1 METELING
9 VIKMKKFDYKKEYHD
24 LYLPKRKPMLID
36 VPEISYVTVDGKGN
50 PNNSIEYQEALELL
64 YGISFTIK
72 MSKKTEDK
80 IPGYFEYVVPPLEG
94 LWWYKNGTISMQN
107 TNKDQFYW
115 KSMIR
120 LPEFVDE
127 KVFNHAKKLLKDKK
141 TAINI
146 DKVKYEVIKEGKCV
160 QIMHIG
166 SYDEEQVSIDKID
179 AFLKANNLKT
189 DFNDE
194 PKHHEIYL
202 SDPRRCKTENL
213 KTVIR
218 IPVK

>member
-1 METELING
+1 
-9 VIKMKKFDYKKEYHD
+9 MKKLDYKKEYRD

-36 VPEISYVTVDGKGN
+36 VPKISYVTVDGKGN
-50 PNNSIEYQEALELL
+50 PNNSVEYQEALELL

-72 MSKKTEDK
+72 MSKMTEDK

-94 LWWYKNGTISMQN
+94 LWWCEDGTINMQN
-107 TNKDQFYW
+107 IDNDQFCW

-127 KVFNHAKKLLKDKK
+127 KVFNHAKKLLKNKK
-141 TAINI
+141 PAINI

-166 SYDEEQVSIDKID
+166 SYDEEQVSINKID
-179 AFLKANNLKT
+179 AFLKANNLKA
-189 DFNDE
+189 DFNE
-194 PKHHEIYL
+194 QRKHHEIYL
-202 SDPRRCKTENL
+202 SDPRRCKKENL